1 MVKDFKKEL
10 EEEDIKMVSLGEEL
24 DKARPFMDK
33 FTKAKTFNNTRQD
46 AYAENMAFYQ
56 GNQHLLKKYKNE
68 TPWVVNMN
76 TPYATIA
83 IDNRVSSLLAN
94 DYIGELL
101 PLSEEDVEPVEA
113 LAKVYKREWKRMKV
127 DDVVR
132 SCIRG
137 GSIVR
142 EFYCHI
148 VAEPGKTVGGKGK
161 KTLGKLEAYA
171 LEPARIYIDPNARCL
186 RDANYMFVTGR
197 ISKDEAI
204 HKYEKIAACKGV
216 ADTYT
221 PEDRGE
227 VYYDNDYT
235 TEQEDVFSTFTY
247 YEKTNG
253 GKIHRVKLVNGIVVE
268 EKDMPLTGFPV
279 LQFRWKKAA
288 QSCYGLALMD
298 EVLCLQKAI
307 TSIESAI
314 TNTAMSYA
322 APSMMVRKGCGVD
335 PKVVAKANG
344 APGVVYAVD
353 GNLDN
358 AIKPVIPP
366 TIKQEILNIKI
377 DFQNQIDKITGNS
390 NQFLGDI
397 GTAGNTSS
405 GANIAVE
412 RAKII
417 EIDVLNNIREF
428 VEDITN
434 IMIEYI
440 TQMYADEEVSYNDG
454 KKHDGSYAFTSIK
467 LPDKETLKKASYE
480 YYIELD
486 TKTPYSK
493 ERQKELLL
501 ELYQLERQYDTP
513 IKTVTVGDIIKNTD
527 LENKDEIIARFSNL
541 TFQDATT
548 KAETIEKMYDAGVEN
563 RIDTN
568 LLTEAIAEIVDNR
581 KDTPAV
587 DEVMKQLEQSFQQQV
602 QQNEQ
607 KMNGA
612 VNQLM
617 VAPQQQNEI
626 QQMASQ
632 LEGQQPQPQP
642 QLMQQGVAQMEQTIQ
657 GGSALEQLL
666 G

>member
-1 MVKDFKKEL
+1 MVKVLKKEK
-10 EEEDIKMVSLGEEL
+10 EDELKMINLGEEL
-24 DKARPFMDK
+24 DKSRPYLDRFD
-33 FTKAKTFNNTRQD
+33 KAKTFNSSRQD

-101 PLSEEDVEPVEA
+101 PLSEEDVEAVEA
-113 LAKVYKREWKRMKV
+113 LSKVYKREWKRMKV

-132 SCIRG
+132 ACIRG
-137 GSIVR
+137 GAVVR
-142 EFYCHI
+142 EYYCHI
-148 VAEPGKTVGGKGK
+148 VAEPSKIVGGSGK

-171 LEPARIYIDPNARCL
+171 LEPARIFIDPNARTL

-197 ISKDEAI
+197 ISKEEAVS
-204 HKYEKIAACKGV
+204 KYDKIAACKNV

-247 YEKTNG
+247 YEKTKK
-253 GKIHRVKLVNGIVVE
+253 GKIHKVKLINGIIVE
-268 EKDMPLTGFPV
+268 EKDMPLTHFPV

-288 QSCYGLALMD
+288 QSCYGLSLMD

-353 GNLDN
+353 GSLDN
-358 AIKPVIPP
+358 AIKPVMPP
-366 TIKQEILNIKI
+366 TIKQEILNIKA

-390 NQFLGDI
+390 QQFLGDI

-405 GANIAVE
+405 GSKIAVE

-417 EIDVLNNIREF
+417 EVDVLNNIREF
-428 VEDITN
+428 IEDITTT
-434 IMIEYI
+434 IVEYI
-440 TQMYADEEVSYNDG
+440 TQMYADEEITYNDG
-454 KKHDGSYAFTSIK
+454 KKPNGKYLFTSIK
-467 LPDKETLKKASYE
+467 LPNKQNLEKAKYE
-480 YYIELD
+480 YYIELT

-501 ELYQLERQYDTP
+501 EIYQFERQYDTP
-513 IKTVTVGDIIKNTD
+513 VKTVTVSDIIKNTD
-527 LENKDEIIARFSNL
+527 LENKDEMIDRINSIS
-541 TFQDATT
+541 FQDATT
-548 KAETIEKMYDAGVEN
+548 KAETIEKMYAAGVEN
-563 RIDTN
+563 GIDNN
-568 LLTEAIAEIVDNR
+568 LLTSAIAEIIDNR
-581 KDTPAV
+581 KETPAV
-587 DEVMKQLEQSFQQQV
+587 DEVMSQLEQSFQRQLQE
-602 QQNEQ
+602 NEQ
-607 KMNGA
+607 QMNG
-612 VNQLM
+612 VVDQL
-617 VAPQQQNEI
+617 VDTPQQQVNLNE
-626 QQMASQ
+626 M
-632 LEGQQPQPQP
+632 
-642 QLMQQGVAQMEQTIQ
+642 VAQMEGQPQ
-657 GGSALEQLL
+657 EMEQPMPPMPPVQ
-666 G
+666 

>member
-1 MVKDFKKEL
+1 MVKVLKKEK
-10 EEEDIKMVSLGEEL
+10 EDELKMINLGEEL
-24 DKARPFMDK
+24 DKSRPYLDRFD
-33 FTKAKTFNNTRQD
+33 KAKTFNSSRQD

-101 PLSEEDVEPVEA
+101 PLSEEDVEAVEA
-113 LAKVYKREWKRMKV
+113 LSKVYKREWKRMKV

-132 SCIRG
+132 ACIRG
-137 GSIVR
+137 GAVVR
-142 EFYCHI
+142 EYYCHI
-148 VAEPGKTVGGKGK
+148 VAEPSKIVGGSGK

-171 LEPARIYIDPNARCL
+171 LEPARIFIDPNARTL

-197 ISKDEAI
+197 ISKEEAVS
-204 HKYEKIAACKGV
+204 KYDKIAACKNV

-247 YEKTNG
+247 YEKTKK
-253 GKIHRVKLVNGIVVE
+253 GKIHKVKLINGIIVE
-268 EKDMPLTGFPV
+268 EKDMPLTHFPV

-288 QSCYGLALMD
+288 QSCYGLSLMD

-353 GNLDN
+353 GSLDN
-358 AIKPVIPP
+358 AIKPVMPP
-366 TIKQEILNIKI
+366 TIKQEILNIKA

-390 NQFLGDI
+390 QQFLGDI

-405 GANIAVE
+405 GSKIAVE

-417 EIDVLNNIREF
+417 EVDVLNNIREF
-428 VEDITN
+428 IEDITTT
-434 IMIEYI
+434 IVEYI
-440 TQMYADEEVSYNDG
+440 TQMYADEEITYNDG
-454 KKHDGSYAFTSIK
+454 KKPNGKYLFTSIK
-467 LPDKETLKKASYE
+467 LPNKQNLEKAKYE
-480 YYIELD
+480 YYIELT

-501 ELYQLERQYDTP
+501 EIYQFERQYDTP
-513 IKTVTVGDIIKNTD
+513 VKTVTVSDIIKNTD
-527 LENKDEIIARFSNL
+527 LENKDEMIDRINSIS
-541 TFQDATT
+541 FQDATT
-548 KAETIEKMYDAGVEN
+548 KAETIEKMYTAGVEN
-563 RIDTN
+563 GIDNN
-568 LLTEAIAEIVDNR
+568 LLTSAIAEIIDNR
-581 KDTPAV
+581 KETPAV
-587 DEVMKQLEQSFQQQV
+587 DEVMSQLEQSFQRQLQE
-602 QQNEQ
+602 NEQ
-607 KMNGA
+607 QMNG
-612 VNQLM
+612 VVDQL
-617 VAPQQQNEI
+617 VDTPQQQVNLNE
-626 QQMASQ
+626 M
-632 LEGQQPQPQP
+632 
-642 QLMQQGVAQMEQTIQ
+642 VAQMEGQPQ
-657 GGSALEQLL
+657 EMEQPMPPMPPVQ
-666 G
+666 